1 MKKKFF
7 INGCF
12 RNVDSSKYFWGR
24 KDNNFR
30 TNSCKCLIFW
40 NFFTKNGKKYTNNYK
55 KRN

>member
-30 TNSCKCLIFW
+30 TNSCEC
-40 NFFTKNGKKYTNNYK
+40 
-55 KRN
+55 